1 MTRRNVAFG
10 ALAKQAL
17 ELRVKSGIGFDEPC
31 DIYELIA
38 HGGIDLQFVDVPSLE
53 GMYLDEPE
61 THRICVCAH
70 RPVGR
75 QRYTAAHE
83 LGHHYLGHGTQIDTT
98 VDDVSQLASSTSAET
113 AADAFARYLL
123 MPARAVQTAFR
134 RRGFEVNSLEPI
146 AVYRAA
152 CWLGVGYQTLLNQM
166 AYSLNILSTS
176 QHKRLSKVSPKAI
189 KAQLAGTSSA
199 CDVWPLDQ
207 LWANRTLHAQI
218 GDLIIGI
225 SPPIANPVVTQMRE
239 ELYTAKSVGNAV
251 LPLAVHGTIRVCISR
266 GAYVGFYDYR
276 YLPE

>member
-1 MTRRNVAFG
+1 VTGRKVAFG
-10 ALAKQAL
+10 ALAKQAI
-17 ELRVKSGIGFDEPC
+17 EFRVKNGIGFDEPC

-38 HGGIDLQFVDVPSLE
+38 HSGIDLQFVDVPSLE

-61 THRICVCAH
+61 SRRICVCAH

-83 LGHHYLGHGTQIDTT
+83 LGHSYLGHGTQIDTT
-98 VDDVSQLASSTSAET
+98 VDDVSQLASSTSAEA

-123 MPARAVQTAFR
+123 MPAPAVQTAFR
-134 RRGFEVNSLEPI
+134 GRGFEVNSLEPI

-166 AYSLNILSTS
+166 AYSLNMLPSS
-176 QHKRLSKVSPKAI
+176 QHKRLSKVTPRTI
-189 KAQLAGTSSA
+189 KAQMAVTSNA

-218 GDLIIGI
+218 GDVITGI
-225 SPPIANPVVTQMRE
+225 NPSTDNPMVTEMRQ
-239 ELYTAKSVGNAV
+239 ELYTAKSVGIAV
-251 LPLAVHGTIRVCISR
+251 FPLAVHGTVRVCISR